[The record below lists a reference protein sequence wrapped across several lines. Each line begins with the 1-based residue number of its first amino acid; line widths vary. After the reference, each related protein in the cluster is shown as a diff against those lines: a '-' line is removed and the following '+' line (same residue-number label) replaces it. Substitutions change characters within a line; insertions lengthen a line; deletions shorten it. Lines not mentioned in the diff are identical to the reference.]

1 MKTLLERKIL
11 RLIYIVEI
19 IEEEIIEEVVNDLH
33 EVTSDDC
40 NVQAHIILVG
50 DIETKFIDFIE
61 LERFDLTIDFYLAN
75 IFNCMKIKGQEVQIA
90 QLLTFKFAKNT
101 KKMKYSK
108 YLFSLHE
115 RYQISIINL
124 RTSLFQVEGSDV
136 RQNLQINFYNLLNLV
151 FLCNFRYFRFMAFI
165 SLFLGAFNT
174 F

>member
-1 MKTLLERKIL
+1 M
-11 RLIYIVEI
+11 
-19 IEEEIIEEVVNDLH
+19 
-33 EVTSDDC
+33 
-40 NVQAHIILVG
+40 
-50 DIETKFIDFIE
+50 
-61 LERFDLTIDFYLAN
+61 
-75 IFNCMKIKGQEVQIA
+75 
-90 QLLTFKFAKNT
+90 TFKFAKNT

-136 RQNLQINFYNLLNLV
+136 RQNLQINFYNLLYLV